1 MEPWYQRSSR
11 LDVKGE
17 DFLINSPYSVLNL
30 LVQTFLVW
38 LLNDTVWGRS

>member
-17 DFLINSPYSVLNL
+17 TLINSVQSIIFFLQVSI
-30 LVQTFLVW
+30 LVAQ
-38 LLNDTVWGRS
+38 GRYLGKMP